1 MINCLYSEIK
11 KFSSLKKILYIL
23 IIIIIP
29 FTIQFLAIQE
39 GYIYYITREIFEE
52 SIQGIISMLFPV
64 LIMVVYANG
73 YIVEYKNEYIK
84 YCQSRVDIW
93 TYIKSK
99 LLANSIFTFIVGAL
113 IILIPYF
120 FCQVIV
126 PRYGLV
132 ELTPITEKMYP
143 RENNLSFLLEYSSLA
158 YILVYTIW
166 VGINAV
172 LYGNMAMLIS
182 LHKKNGFISLS
193 IPVLFYHLGNFF
205 LAVIGF
211 EKFSPLASVF
221 PLSLRKIWTGN
232 FFVSFIT
239 LFIIDIVLFIY
250 SYKKYKQFGDY
261 YV

>member
-1 MINCLYSEIK
+1 M
-11 KFSSLKKILYIL
+11 
-23 IIIIIP
+23 
-29 FTIQFLAIQE
+29 
-39 GYIYYITREIFEE
+39 
-52 SIQGIISMLFPV
+52 
-64 LIMVVYANG
+64 
-73 YIVEYKNEYIK
+73 
-84 YCQSRVDIW
+84 
-93 TYIKSK
+93 
-99 LLANSIFTFIVGAL
+99 
-113 IILIPYF
+113 
-120 FCQVIV
+120 

-182 LHKKNGFISLS
+182 LHKKKWIYIIINSCFVLSFREFFSLRLLDLKS
-193 IPVLFYHLGNFF
+193 FHHLRLF
-205 LAVIGF
+205 
-211 EKFSPLASVF
+211 F